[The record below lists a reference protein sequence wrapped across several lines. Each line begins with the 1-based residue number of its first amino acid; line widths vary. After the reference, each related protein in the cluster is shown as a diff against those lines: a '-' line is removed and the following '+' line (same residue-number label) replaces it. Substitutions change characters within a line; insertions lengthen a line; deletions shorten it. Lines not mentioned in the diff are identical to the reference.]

1 MIIIVGVILSI
12 VSMCIAVKTD
22 RTNDIISGTCT
33 VIGIIGIIL
42 SVIML
47 FIFIQ
52 NHIPTM
58 KNKDYVQYEQRYKA
72 ITLALESNPN
82 NVILLTTE
90 ISDYNSEILMG
101 RFMQDSIWFSS
112 LDYDFYYDLPLI
124 EFETEND

>member
-1 MIIIVGVILSI
+1 MIIIVCVILSI

-22 RTNDIISGTCT
+22 HTNDIISGTCT
-33 VIGIIGIIL
+33 VIGIVGIIL
-42 SVIML
+42 SIIML
-47 FIFIQ
+47 LIFIQ
-52 NHIPTM
+52 NHIPAM
-58 KNKDYVQYEQRYKA
+58 KNKDFVQYEQRYKA

-90 ISDYNSEILMG
+90 ISDYNSEILSG
-101 RFMQDSIWFSS
+101 RFMQDSIWLSP

>member
-1 MIIIVGVILSI
+1 MIIIVCVILSI
-12 VSMCIAVKTD
+12 VSMCIAAKTD
-22 RTNDIISGTCT
+22 HTNDIISGMCT
-33 VIGIIGIIL
+33 VIGIVGIIL
-42 SVIML
+42 SIIML

-52 NHIPTM
+52 THIPTM
-58 KNKDYVQYEQRYKA
+58 KNKDFVQYEQRYEA
-72 ITLALESNPN
+72 ITMALESNPN

-90 ISDYNSEILMG
+90 ISDYNSEILSG

>member
-1 MIIIVGVILSI
+1 MIIIVCVILSI
-12 VSMCIAVKTD
+12 VSMYIAAKTD
-22 RTNDIISGTCT
+22 HTNDIISGTCT
-33 VIGIIGIIL
+33 VIGIVGIIL
-42 SVIML
+42 SIIML

-58 KNKDYVQYEQRYKA
+58 KNKDYVQYEQRYEA
-72 ITLALESNPN
+72 ITMALESNPN

-90 ISDYNSEILMG
+90 ISDYNSEILSG
-101 RFMQDSIWFSS
+101 RFMQDSIWFSP